1 MHPVLFKIGPL
12 EIRFYG
18 LMYLLAILLSVYLIS
33 KDAKRKGIPLS
44 KDEIINLVFISV
56 LAGLIGARAYY
67 VIFNWEYYSTHLS
80 EIPAI
85 WRGGLAS
92 HGGFIAGFIAALIS
106 LKYYKIPIL
115 KFGDSAVPL
124 VVLSEAFV
132 RFGNFMNGEAHGMP
146 TTSPLGITFPRGSP
160 AGNEFPNTPVHPTM
174 LYQLFYNLA
183 VFLLVWFGLRT
194 KQFKDGFIVAISII
208 LYSIGRFFIE
218 GMRADSLYIGP
229 LRTAQVMSIILTA
242 IMSYLIVS
250 KKLWSQEK

>member
-18 LMYLLAILLSVYLIS
+18 LMYLLAILLSIYLIQ
-33 KDAKRKGIPLS
+33 KDAQRKGIPVS
-44 KDEIINLVFISV
+44 RDEIINLVFVAV

-67 VIFNWEYYSTHLS
+67 VIFNWEYYGVNLK

-92 HGGFIAGFIAALIS
+92 HGGFIAGLIAALVC
-106 LKYYKIPIL
+106 LKHYKIPIL
-115 KFGDSAVPL
+115 KFGDSVVPL
-124 VVLSEAFV
+124 VILSEAFV

-146 TTSPLGITFPRGSP
+146 TNLPWGITFPRGSP
-160 AGNEFPNTPVHPTM
+160 AGNEFPNMPVHPTM

-183 VFLLVWFGLRT
+183 VFLIVWFWLRV
-194 KQFKDGFIVAISII
+194 KPFKDGFLIAVSVI

-218 GMRADSLYIGP
+218 GMRADSLYIGG
-229 LRTAQVMSIILTA
+229 LRTAQVMSILLTA
-242 IMSYLIVS
+242 AMSYLIIF
-250 KKLWSQEK
+250 KKLWRYQK